1 LTCDLCGCDIIRDPQ
16 EKPLANGEKRV
27 YPYYRCTGGKS
38 TEWYQEHFGKP
49 KCPMYY
55 GPYWL
60 ESEID
65 EAFES
70 AIENL
75 YVDPETHEWV
85 QKEIEDDYRNLK
97 EMAAEE
103 IRSLKAQAKTNE
115 TNILVMV
122 QRAAVANPMVQARY
136 EAEIE
141 NLDRQNQEIMARL
154 KDLET
159 GESALS
165 LLDIGETLEMSKALK
180 NNYLEASPEKRKR
193 LHKLLFRTVRV
204 TRRELAAGLD
214 DEDEA
219 PTISPFYFVWNEPFR
234 SLWEI
239 GYIQNMAEV
248 AGLRTKVQKT
258 YESGVGIEERA

>member
-1 LTCDLCGCDIIRDPQ
+1 
-16 EKPLANGEKRV
+16 
-27 YPYYRCTGGKS
+27 
-38 TEWYQEHFGKP
+38 
-49 KCPMYY
+49 MYY

-75 YVDPETHEWV
+75 YVDPETYEWIK
-85 QKEIEDDYRNLK
+85 KEIEDDYKNLK

-103 IRSLKAQAKTNE
+103 IRSLKVQLGLNE
-115 TNILVMV
+115 TNVSGMV
-122 QRAAVANPMVQARY
+122 QRAAQATPLVQARY

-141 NLDRQNQEIMARL
+141 NLERRNEEIRARV

-159 GESALS
+159 GESAVS
-165 LLDIGETLEMSKALK
+165 LQDLGETLELSKALK
-180 NNYLEASPEKRKR
+180 DNYLASDQEKRKR

-204 TRRELAAGLD
+204 TRRDLTATPEDG
-214 DEDEA
+214 DEA
-219 PTISPFYFVWNEPFR
+219 PTISPFYFVWNEPFK

-239 GYIQNMAEV
+239 GFIQNMAEET
-248 AGLRTKVQKT
+248 GLKSRKHKS
-258 YESGVGIEERA
+258 YKPGVILGERA